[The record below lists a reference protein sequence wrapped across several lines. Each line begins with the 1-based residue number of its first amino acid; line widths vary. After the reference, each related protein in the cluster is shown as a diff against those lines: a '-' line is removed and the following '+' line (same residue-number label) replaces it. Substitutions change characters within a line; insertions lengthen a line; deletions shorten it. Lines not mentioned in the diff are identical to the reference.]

1 MSSKAK
7 KMGENIV
14 QIQNKEKMLSM
25 FFRVDLKFDDSFVS
39 LPKTNYYLVSGIP
52 ESMYNEDKQ
61 QVIQTARQQY
71 ASVLM
76 RGGFIELYNQGK
88 TSKDEMPVF
97 FNISLAKSIAIFDF
111 YEVDE
116 NFQKIEG

>member
-7 KMGENIV
+7 KIGENIV

-25 FFRVDLKFDDSFVS
+25 FFRVDLEFDDSFGAS
-39 LPKTNYYLVSGIP
+39 PKTNYYLVSRIP

-97 FNISLAKSIAIFDF
+97 FNVSLAKSIAILDF

>member
-7 KMGENIV
+7 KIGENIV

-25 FFRVDLKFDDSFVS
+25 FFRVDLRFDDSFCNS
-39 LPKTNYYLVSGIP
+39 AKTNYYLVSGIP

-76 RGGFIELYNQGK
+76 RGGFIELYNKGK
-88 TSKDEMPVF
+88 TTKDEMPVF
-97 FNISLAKSIAIFDF
+97 FNISLAKSIAIIDF